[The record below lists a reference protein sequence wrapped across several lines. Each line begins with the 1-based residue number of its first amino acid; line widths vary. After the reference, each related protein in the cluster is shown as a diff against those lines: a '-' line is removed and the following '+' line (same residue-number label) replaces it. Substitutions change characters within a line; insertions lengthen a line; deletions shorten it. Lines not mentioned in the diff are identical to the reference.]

1 MSNPIE
7 FPPYPRDPESIRG
20 RAYAA
25 QVLREAADAIEG
37 VWEGIEESGQPYTP
51 AMAAG
56 QLRARAADLE
66 SPNCFS
72 CMAPHSK
79 RYPAEPVGVS
89 DEAVAK
95 ALRVYLAD
103 QREGAEREDA
113 MRAALE
119 VAAPLLGTRPRPTL
133 PPNIEIQARLSDYID
148 DGNVSLAA
156 AVVED
161 LLTEAGVRPLPTRE
175 QIEQVVTDKLIA
187 SDALAVPGFSAR
199 IEGDADDIAEAIASA
214 VLALMGG
221 AE

>member
-1 MSNPIE
+1 MTDQSLRDALEKLADSWERRPVKE
-7 FPPYPRDPESIRG
+7 AHSYPEAN
-20 RAYAA
+20 AYVDGQNDTYERSAD
-25 QVLREAADAIEG
+25 VLR
-37 VWEGIEESGQPYTP
+37 
-51 AMAAG
+51 
-56 QLRARAADLE
+56 DLL
-66 SPNCFS
+66 S
-72 CMAPHSK
+72 AH
-79 RYPAEPVGVS
+79 PAEPVGVS